1 MSNPILI
8 DTNVLLYA
16 HDGNDP
22 TRQTQALEVLQHLE
36 VTASGRLSV
45 QCLAEFFN
53 VATRKLTPPLPTKQ
67 AVEQI
72 ERLSHAYPVL
82 DLTTAVVLEAG
93 RGVRD
98 HQLAYYDAQL
108 WAMAKLNQ
116 ISVVFSEDF
125 RSGSTLEGVR
135 FVNPFASDFDLEHWV

>member
-1 MSNPILI
+1 MNPILI

-16 HDGNDP
+16 HDGNDL
-22 TRQTQALEVLQHLE
+22 TRQARALGVLQHLE
-36 VTASGRLSV
+36 LTASGRLSV

-53 VATRKLTPPLPTKQ
+53 VATRKLTPPLTAKE
-67 AVEQI
+67 AVEQV

-82 DLTTAVVLEAG
+82 DLTAAIVLEAG

-98 HQLAYYDAQL
+98 HQLAYYDAQI
-108 WAMAKLNQ
+108 WATAKLNQ
-116 ISVVFSEDF
+116 IPVVFSEDF

-135 FVNPFASDFDLEHWV
+135 FINPFAADFNLEHWV

>member
-1 MSNPILI
+1 MNTILI

-22 TRQTQALEVLQHLE
+22 TRQAKALEVLHHLE
-36 VTASGRLSV
+36 LTASGRLSV

-53 VATRKLTPPLPTKQ
+53 VATRKLTPPLTAKE
-67 AVEQI
+67 AVEQV
-72 ERLSHAYPVL
+72 ERLSHAYPVF

-116 ISVVFSEDF
+116 IPVMFSEDF

-135 FVNPFASDFDLEHWV
+135 FINPFAPDFIITHWS

>member
-1 MSNPILI
+1 MNPILI

-22 TRQTQALEVLQHLE
+22 TRQAQALEVLKHLE
-36 VTASGRLSV
+36 LTANGRLSV

-53 VATRKLTPPLPTKQ
+53 VATRKLAPPLTAQ
-67 AVEQI
+67 EAVEQV
-72 ERLSHAYPVL
+72 ERLAHAYPVL
-82 DLTTAVVLEAG
+82 DLTPAIVLEAG

-98 HQLAYYDAQL
+98 HQLAYFDAQL

-116 ISVVFSEDF
+116 IPVVLSEDF

-135 FVNPFASDFDLEHWV
+135 FINPFAPDFKIEHWV

>member
-1 MSNPILI
+1 MNTILI

-16 HDGNDP
+16 HDGNDS
-22 TRQTQALEVLQHLE
+22 TRQAKALEVLQHLE
-36 VTASGRLSV
+36 LTASGRLSV
-45 QCLAEFFN
+45 QCLAEFFS
-53 VATRKLTPPLPTKQ
+53 VATRKLTPPLTAKQ

-72 ERLSHAYPVL
+72 ERLSHTYQVL
-82 DLTTAVVLEAG
+82 DLTMAIVLEAG
-93 RGVRD
+93 RGARD

-116 ISVVFSEDF
+116 IPVVFSEDF

-135 FVNPFASDFDLEHWV
+135 FVNPFAEKFVIEDWV

>member
-1 MSNPILI
+1 MNTILI
-8 DTNVLLYA
+8 DTNILLYA

-22 TRQTQALEVLQHLE
+22 TRQAKALEVLQHLE
-36 VTASGRLSV
+36 LTASGRLSV
-45 QCLAEFFN
+45 QCLAEFFS
-53 VATRKLTPPLPTKQ
+53 VATRKLTPPLTPKE

-72 ERLSHAYPVL
+72 EHLSQSYPVF
-82 DLTTAVVLEAG
+82 DLTPAVVIEAG

-98 HQLAYYDAQL
+98 HQLSYYDAQL

-125 RSGSTLEGVR
+125 RSGSTLEGIR
-135 FVNPFASDFDLEHWV
+135 FINPFDADFKIEHWV

>member
-1 MSNPILI
+1 MNTILI

-22 TRQTQALEVLQHLE
+22 TRQAKALEVLQHLE
-36 VTASGRLSV
+36 LTASGRLSV

-53 VATRKLTPPLPTKQ
+53 VATRKLTPPLTAKE
-67 AVEQI
+67 AVEQV
-72 ERLSHAYPVL
+72 ERLSHAYPVFE
-82 DLTTAVVLEAG
+82 LTTAVVLEAG
-93 RGVRD
+93 RGARD

-116 ISVVFSEDF
+116 IPVVFSEDF
-125 RSGSTLEGVR
+125 RTGSTLEGVR
-135 FVNPFASDFDLEHWV
+135 FVNPFASDFNLEHWV